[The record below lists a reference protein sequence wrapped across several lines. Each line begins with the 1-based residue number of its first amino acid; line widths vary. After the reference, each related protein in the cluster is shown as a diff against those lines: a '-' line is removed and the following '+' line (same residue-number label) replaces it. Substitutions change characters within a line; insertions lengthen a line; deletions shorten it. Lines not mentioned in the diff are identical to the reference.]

1 MSTKNDSKVI
11 KGKKPIVT
19 NGSNLSGDEDDTQ
32 RWEKK
37 WTHKNTLTSMFKKS
51 LIKSN
56 IYYYKKDKHLNFLY
70 F

>member
-32 RWEKK
+32 R
-37 WTHKNTLTSMFKKS
+37 
-51 LIKSN
+51 
-56 IYYYKKDKHLNFLY
+56 
-70 F
+70 